1 MRKTKSLS
9 QLDLESARMGYMDEV
24 RRDARRQMAVVAI
37 VLTCQLAD
45 AKYLVSIFALLEI

>member
-37 VLTCQLAD
+37 VLTCA
-45 AKYLVSIFALLEI
+45 AALVLGLLYNLLTQ